1 MEISK
6 HIGDLIDRYW
16 QLAYAEGRENR
27 QHDTEAGDAQECR
40 RQIDDAIAALHTD
53 PCEPV
58 AYMHPIGAIWRDDN
72 YPAGMDFTKDGWIPL
87 YASPAPSLGVD
98 IEEVKRQA
106 RADAIEE
113 AAKLA
118 TTCINPADRC
128 KCSTAYEISAAIRA
142 LSKIEGGE
150 DGR

>member
-6 HIGDLIDRYW
+6 EMKLDG
-16 QLAYAEGRENR
+16 LALDAE
-27 QHDTEAGDAQECR
+27 DMAFKKAVLA
-40 RQIDDAIAALHTD
+40 AIRVYVAALHAEPCD
-53 PCEPV
+53 PVGYVTAVELTKLSLGASCVDLFGKVVPKGFEMVPV
-58 AYMHPIGAIWRDDN
+58 YS
-72 YPAGMDFTKDGWIPL
+72 
-87 YASPAPSLGVD
+87 SPTPSLGVD

-106 RADAIEE
+106 RDDALEE

-150 DGR
+150 DGK